1 MRKDV
6 NYLKSIDF
14 TSLLEAAE
22 YLDALKTSGI
32 PLTAIKYVHRDCTA
46 VDDTEEKVHDDEV
59 YDDLADLE
67 DVMVET
73 TQHTSLEDTTMVGT
87 SRVVSLRRLRVLAP
101 DSEHYTGH

>member
-1 MRKDV
+1 M
-6 NYLKSIDF
+6 
-14 TSLLEAAE
+14 
-22 YLDALKTSGI
+22 
-32 PLTAIKYVHRDCTA
+32 
-46 VDDTEEKVHDDEV
+46 HDDEV

-67 DVMVET
+67 DAMVET